1 MASERPAR
9 SGSRSPPAR
18 LRDIRR
24 FKQLRFRQLR
34 AFVALSAEGSFA
46 AVAQKLELS
55 VPSVWQQLR
64 ALENEFVC
72 DLVHTEGRRLVFTDR
87 GRLLL
92 SMAAPLVKGF
102 DELVETFSLSPDA
115 AHRVLSIAAPGEIL
129 SYDLPG
135 VLERFRRLHPD
146 IEVCLYDR
154 SSKEAIG
161 LVEKGEVDVAVA
173 GQLEEPPPPALRCER
188 VAEYPFMLIA
198 REDHPLATAKRLSPR
213 QIGRHPLVVFA
224 PGTNNRQRLD
234 AVFSEAGVGD
244 GLTITMEA
252 NSKALLLNYV
262 QMGFG
267 ASVASMG
274 RLMTEP
280 PPRGHAAEGVV
291 YRDVS
296 RTFGHEH
303 INLFVRRA
311 RYQPAHEKTFCDM
324 LLEACGGK

>member
-1 MASERPAR
+1 MAPRRHAAISPRR
-9 SGSRSPPAR
+9 STAVG
-18 LRDIRR
+18 RDIRR

-46 AVAQKLELS
+46 AVAQKLDLS
-55 VPSVWQQLR
+55 VPSVWQQVR
-64 ALENEFVC
+64 ALEKAFGC

-92 SMAAPLVKGF
+92 SMAAPLVRGF
-102 DELVETFSLSPDA
+102 DELVETFSLSGEA
-115 AHRVLSIAAPGEIL
+115 THRVLSIAAPGEIL
-129 SYDLPG
+129 THDLPG
-135 VLERFRRLHPD
+135 VLERFRHLYPD
-146 IEVCLYDR
+146 VDVRLYDR

-173 GQLEEPPPPALRCER
+173 GQLDEPPPPALRCER

-198 REDHPLATAKRLSPR
+198 REDHPLATEKRLSPR

-224 PGTNNRQRLD
+224 PGTNNRRRLD
-234 AVFSEAGVGD
+234 TVFAEAGIGD

-274 RLMTEP
+274 RLMTEM
-280 PPRGHAAEGVV
+280 PPRGHAAEGLVC
-291 YRDVS
+291 RDVS